1 MANIKL
7 PRSERKK
14 AMSISLKTKHYED
27 FVDKCTRNKLV
38 PSHEIEKMIVTF
50 NNTIL

>member
-14 AMSISLKTKHYED
+14 AMSFSIKTRHYED
-27 FVDKCTRNKLV
+27 FVDNCTRLNIV
-38 PSHEIEKMIVTF
+38 PSHKIEQFIIDF
-50 NNTIL
+50 NKGLL